1 MKWTPMLLVAV
12 AAFAVAPPA
21 ASQTLIASY
30 HRCSTAYEGEA
41 DFIMNTVLADAYQ
54 KRVDDGSI
62 SGWGWVKH
70 TAGGAW
76 RRISTITAPDRNA
89 AMNAWDEIVTE
100 IEEEHP
106 NAWHRFNEICDSHD
120 DYIWNLTA
128 ASAEGT
134 DPGTTPNAFVSQYL
148 VCNVTMERRADELMM
163 EEMAPVYDK
172 HIAAGHLAGWAWYS
186 HEIGGRF
193 RRLLTV
199 TAADDFDVLEGR
211 TMVIDELFAEH
222 ADAFEEFSNIC
233 GGHVDYMWA
242 NGRPAN

>member
-1 MKWTPMLLVAV
+1 MRWQPLLLVAA
-12 AAFAVAPPA
+12 AAFVVAPPA
-21 ASQTLIASY
+21 ASQTLVASY

-62 SGWGWVKH
+62 TGWGWVEH
-70 TAGGAW
+70 NAGGAW
-76 RRISTITAPDRNA
+76 RRISTISAPDRSA
-89 AMNAWDEIVTE
+89 AMGAWGEIVAE
-100 IEEEHP
+100 LEEEHP

-120 DYIWNLTA
+120 DYVWNVT

-134 DPGTTPNAFVSQYL
+134 DPSVTPSSWASQYL
-148 VCNVTMERRADELMM
+148 VCDATKEARADELMTQ
-163 EEMAPVYDK
+163 ELAPVYDK
-172 HIAAGHLAGWAWYS
+172 HIAAGHLAGWSWYS

-199 TAADDFDVLEGR
+199 AAADDFDLLEGR
-211 TMVIDELFAEH
+211 AMVIDELLADH
-222 ADAFEEFSNIC
+222 ADALEEFSNIC
-233 GGHVDYMWA
+233 GGHVDYLWS